1 MLWNIGYSES
11 NGPSGKA
18 LPFPPAHLRI
28 LELPAMSRTPRG
40 ATPLFLLLA
49 AVLPAGAIQQ
59 PRGTAPVPPAQAPA
73 GNKSS
78 AYYHAALGHLYAD
91 LANQYGG
98 RGEYLTKAIDNYK
111 LALKADPD
119 SSFLASELADLYLG
133 SGMLRTATT
142 EFEEQVR
149 KNPSDV
155 NSRRILGR
163 FYMARIRDGQQ
174 GRMNEEMLKKALE
187 QYTAVSTLAP
197 TDVDNWT
204 LLGRL
209 HKLAQNSAQSEAA
222 YKKALEIDPGSEDAL
237 TGLAMVYSDNGDNT
251 QASLL
256 LKRVTDKNPSL
267 RTLTALAATY
277 EQMKEYKQAAETYR
291 RALELNKENTD
302 LKRAYGQALFAA
314 DDNDGAKAIF
324 EEILSEEPNDL
335 LACLRLS
342 QIYRDKKD
350 YAKAREFALRAK
362 KLDPNNLEIQFN
374 EVNLLEAEG
383 KAQEAIQILREA
395 IAGMPLRPD
404 SQGERNNKM
413 FLLEKLGMLYRSANQ
428 TDKAVASFREIVD
441 IDPTTGPRASAQIV
455 DAYRGGKNF
464 TAAETEA
471 AAALKKYP
479 NDRLTK
485 VVMANVLTDLA
496 RFKEADSLLRTAFD
510 GKSDRETWIAIAQVH
525 EKSKNFTEMGK
536 AIDQAEKL
544 SDTPEE
550 KEAVIFMRGAMFER
564 MKKFE
569 LAEAEFRKVLAAN
582 PTSAAA
588 LNYLGYMY
596 ADRNVKLNE
605 ALDMITKAVDQDPN
619 NAAYLDSLGWVYYR
633 LNRYDEA
640 VEQLNRS
647 LQRGSG
653 DPTVHDHLADVLF
666 TQGKLK
672 EAISQ
677 WERAIHEWKTNAP
690 SEIDQAELAKINKKL
705 EDARVKLAKEPITAK
720 QP

>member
-1 MLWNIGYSES
+1 
-11 NGPSGKA
+11 
-18 LPFPPAHLRI
+18 
-28 LELPAMSRTPRG
+28 MSRTPRG
-40 ATPLFLLLA
+40 ATPLLLTLA
-49 AVLPAGAIQQ
+49 ALLPAGAMQQ
-59 PRGTAPVPPAQAPA
+59 PRPAAPA
-73 GNKSS
+73 APAATAGNRSA

-119 SSFLASELADLYLG
+119 SSFLASELADLYLS

-187 QYTAVSTLAP
+187 QYVAVSTLAP
-197 TDVDNWT
+197 ADIDNWT

-209 HKLAQNSAQSEAA
+209 HKLAQNSAQAEAA
-222 YKKALEIDPGSEDAL
+222 YKKALDIDPGSEDAL

-277 EQMKEYKQAAETYR
+277 EQMKEYKLAAETYR

-314 DDNDGAKAIF
+314 DDNDAAKAIF

-350 YAKAREFALRAK
+350 YAKAREFAQRAK

-383 KAQEAIQILREA
+383 KTQEATQVLREA

-428 TDKAVASFREIVD
+428 TDKAVAAFREIID
-441 IDPTTGPRASAQIV
+441 LDPTTGPRASAQIV

-464 TAAETEA
+464 QLAETEA

-496 RFKEADSLLRTAFD
+496 RFKDADSLLRTAFD

-525 EKSKNFTEMGK
+525 EKAKDFAEMGK

-550 KEAVIFMRGAMFER
+550 KEAVTFMRGAMYER

-605 ALDMITKAVDQDPN
+605 ALEMITKAVDQDPN
-619 NAAYLDSLGWVYYR
+619 NAAYLDSLGWVYFR
-633 LNRYDEA
+633 LSRFDEA

-653 DPTVHDHLADVLF
+653 DPTVHDHLADVFF

-690 SEIDQAELAKINKKL
+690 SEIDQAELTKIEKKL